1 MKECFPGDVSAED
14 VACRLD
20 ILGMQEFVL
29 PSNTSFGQ
37 SEVTLLYHVHLGADD
52 CVAKSMWGNDG
63 KLTGKGVVTRSRFFK
78 TPLFSARGKG
88 SSWESVRRRVSASD
102 LKRVP

>member
-37 SEVTLLYHVHLGADD
+37 SEVTLLYPCSFG
-52 CVAKSMWGNDG
+52 
-63 KLTGKGVVTRSRFFK
+63 
-78 TPLFSARGKG
+78 RGRLRCQVYVGQRPG
-88 SSWESVRRRVSASD
+88 S
-102 LKRVP
+102 